1 MKQGG
6 SDAAKQAAGES
17 AAEAVEDATVVG
29 LGTGSTAAYAIRA
42 IGQAVD
48 AGLDVVGVPTSFQSR
63 QLARDCGI
71 PLADLDDVSVDLA
84 IDGADEVA
92 SGNLIKGGGAAHARE
107 KIVDA
112 SADRFLVVADPTK
125 EAAVLSCLSP
135 SRYSRWPARPSRG
148 VSDLGGE
155 ATLRRAERKDGPV
168 VTDNGNLVL
177 DCEFGAIPTPPSLAT
192 DLARSPVLSSTG
204 CSSVWLTRFTSALR
218 GRHRPN
224 AFEIADAVG
233 TAKLYAA

>member
-17 AAEAVEDATVVG
+17 AAEAVEDGMIVG
-29 LGTGSTAAYAIRA
+29 LGTGSTAAHAIRA

-84 IDGADEVA
+84 IDGADEVV
-92 SGNLIKGGGAAHARE
+92 GGTLIKGGGAAHARE

-125 EAAVLSCLSP
+125 EADVLSHPVPVEVLSM
-135 SRYSRWPARPSRG
+135 ARSTVATA
-148 VSDLGGE
+148 VSDLG
-155 ATLRRAERKDGPV
+155 ADPALRRAERKDGPV

-177 DCEFGAIPTPPSLAT
+177 DCNFGPIDDPAALAS
-192 DLARSPVLSSTG
+192 DLAALPGVVEHGLFVDMADEIHVGTPDGVTVRVLS
-204 CSSVWLTRFTSALR
+204 
-218 GRHRPN
+218 
-224 AFEIADAVG
+224 E
-233 TAKLYAA
+233 